1 MESASITLTQTTF
14 KGLESIRA
22 PGNPSMT
29 AYVLDPPY
37 GRLADRVGLSNLVR
51 TYSLECPGELLH
63 LVPFLQGCVSEHLVR
78 LSVNV

>member
-1 MESASITLTQTTF
+1 VESVSITLTQTTF

-29 AYVLDPPY
+29 AYVLEPSY

-51 TYSLECPGELLH
+51 IHSLECLGELLH